1 MNAVSSII
9 AGDLRSEID
18 MLAESDEPR
27 RAFLR
32 ARWFEA
38 IEDPT
43 LHTKIV
49 RNLKGR
55 AVLALPLVAKKIG
68 PLTIRQIG
76 GAYWPFRGAPIDP
89 SATIEE
95 LASGLADYTV
105 ARELGAAWRIGPLAS
120 HPARLCH
127 ARRMALS
134 GTPGWLAVLPRSRG
148 SAGLGKLA
156 VEQGEAERPLAAP
169 SARKDR
175 SGTHRDIYRPRLDVP
190 RTRRHRRDRGGVLG
204 RSAGKRRR
212 YQIP

>member
-38 IEDPT
+38 SEDPT

-76 GAYWPFRGAPIDP
+76 GAYWP
-89 SATIEE
+89 
-95 LASGLADYTV
+95 
-105 ARELGAAWRIGPLAS
+105 
-120 HPARLCH
+120 
-127 ARRMALS
+127 RR
-134 GTPGWLAVLPRSRG
+134 TD
-148 SAGLGKLA
+148 
-156 VEQGEAERPLAAP
+156 RPV
-169 SARKDR
+169 RN
-175 SGTHRDIYRPRLDVP
+175 H
-190 RTRRHRRDRGGVLG
+190 
-204 RSAGKRRR
+204 
-212 YQIP
+212 